1 MRAPGKT
8 RRGVESFRT
17 LSARAR
23 RQTRWLTATAYYVS
37 LPHGHPSRYLED
49 RPIVSMAPGP
59 MKVAKLIRNEVR
71 AQRSR
76 AIPSTL
82 GFTLRGGS
90 TQASGEFEPDEVGFV
105 RRELPACDAFIDVG
119 ANVGMYTCLARQAGK
134 PTIAIEPLPDNQ
146 RYLCR
151 NLLDNDFSDVSVY
164 PVALGARPGLL
175 TLYGSGTG
183 VSVISGW
190 ADAAQRTPVPVAT
203 LDSIVKGSSLLG
215 QRMLIKVDVEGAER
229 GVLKGAGETLAAS
242 PAPTWLVE
250 INLDEHHPA
259 GQNPDFQETFEI
271 FWGHGYSA
279 TSVDADRAVTET
291 EVAEWVRTGRRSFGG
306 HNYVF
311 RKQDSALRVD
321 PAPSARA

>member
-190 ADAAQRTPVPVAT
+190 ADAAQRTPRACRDPG
-203 LDSIVKGSSLLG
+203 LHRQGLKSS
-215 QRMLIKVDVEGAER
+215 R
-229 GVLKGAGETLAAS
+229 AA
-242 PAPTWLVE
+242 
-250 INLDEHHPA
+250 
-259 GQNPDFQETFEI
+259 
-271 FWGHGYSA
+271 
-279 TSVDADRAVTET
+279 DAHQG
-291 EVAEWVRTGRRSFGG
+291 GRRGSGEG
-306 HNYVF
+306 RPQGCWGNVG
-311 RKQDSALRVD
+311 RVSCSHM
-321 PAPSARA
+321 AG